1 METTILRGYV
11 TLVSG
16 SVPPLKL
23 QVFRWVPSLYEESI
37 TTENAKWLRFTSD
50 EIRSC
55 NFDWINMTW
64 GFFPGHVTK
73 RPFSRGFFVKS
84 RMEIIEKIINH
95 DKSQEVTIRFNINNH
110 IVDFQIQFIKPKKRN
125 VRHFSPGPSSPQRR
139 NPPRQKQSMQRGKVD
154 APFCTL
160 HSTVPPGKNI
170 LKKNIPQ
177 EELWNHW
184 KML

>member
-1 METTILRGYV
+1 M
-11 TLVSG
+11 LVSG

-64 GFFPGHVTK
+64 VFFPGHVTK
-73 RPFSRGFFVKS
+73 RPCSRGFFVKS

-95 DKSQEVTIRFNINNH
+95 DKSQEVTIRFNVNNH
-110 IVDFQIQFIKPKKRN
+110 IADFQIQFIKPKN
-125 VRHFSPGPSSPQRR
+125 ETSVISLQ
-139 NPPRQKQSMQRGKVD
+139 D
-154 APFCTL
+154 L
-160 HSTVPPGKNI
+160 HLLKGEI
-170 LKKNIPQ
+170 LLGRSKACSEAK
-177 EELWNHW
+177 
-184 KML
+184 